1 LDDRQ
6 FLSCTKEDW
15 PLVYGCMQTD
25 TLYEPAPLSASAD
38 LYFIFDN
45 KKKLCSFQ
53 TKWQFSELS
62 YQDAHEEITKTIFS
76 EKNITEH
83 VFVMFGLNVAEEMQI
98 ESQALDNGMGYFYD
112 SSVEF
117 PIKEKKEKVKVKK
130 VETEEKKK
138 IS

>member
-1 LDDRQ
+1 ML
-6 FLSCTKEDW
+6 
-15 PLVYGCMQTD
+15 M
-25 TLYEPAPLSASAD
+25 
-38 LYFIFDN
+38 
-45 KKKLCSFQ
+45 KKSQK
-53 TKWQFSELS
+53 QFSL
-62 YQDAHEEITKTIFS
+62 K
-76 EKNITEH
+76 KNITEH

-117 PIKEKKEKVKVKK
+117 PIKEKKEKVKVEK